1 MCRYSLLYSA
11 RRFYRYFPT
20 YNAAC
25 IARPNRAFGAGFQ
38 VPETFSTNSGRLG
51 VGLQWRRDVPS
62 PGNGRGVDTLGLGGI
77 LEEWTTSWV
86 RPVERGTDVFPLSPH
101 TKGEPMAKAE
111 KPGRSKTV
119 NNLSLLAGLATA
131 GVGFGYVFRHA
142 ARTIDI
148 VLIVAGLLV
157 AGMALYLRM
166 KRQL

>member
-1 MCRYSLLYSA
+1 
-11 RRFYRYFPT
+11 
-20 YNAAC
+20 
-25 IARPNRAFGAGFQ
+25 
-38 VPETFSTNSGRLG
+38 
-51 VGLQWRRDVPS
+51 
-62 PGNGRGVDTLGLGGI
+62 
-77 LEEWTTSWV
+77 
-86 RPVERGTDVFPLSPH
+86 
-101 TKGEPMAKAE
+101 MAKAE

-166 KRQL
+166 RRQL